1 MTTENNKDIVLDEMM
16 EVWDNMKAT
25 KKEYIS
31 HGINIDDLYPEETKR
46 FLSYIRFDKQC
57 IIMKREY
64 MKNNQVKK

>member
-1 MTTENNKDIVLDEMM
+1 MTSENNKDIVLDEMM

-31 HGINIDDLYPEETKR
+31 YGINIDDLYPMETER
-46 FLSYIRFDKQC
+46 FLRYIRFDKQC

-64 MKNNQVKK
+64 QKNNQVKQ